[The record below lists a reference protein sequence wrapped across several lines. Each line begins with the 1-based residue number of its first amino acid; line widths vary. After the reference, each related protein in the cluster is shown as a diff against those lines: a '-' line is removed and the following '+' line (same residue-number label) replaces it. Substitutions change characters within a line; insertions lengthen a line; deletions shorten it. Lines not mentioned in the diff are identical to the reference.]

1 MPVGDSCF
9 GQSKGE
15 YKSAHHQIL
24 YDHFCCLISLVK

>member
-15 YKSAHHQIL
+15 YKSAQL
-24 YDHFCCLISLVK
+24 QFLCDHFCCLISLVK